1 MSAHKYDDLYNYLA
15 AFKNDSPQEIALY
28 LGELGQ
34 KRFDSFVEGVAP
46 LIFVEGFENES
57 VFNFAVDSTLEG
69 GSFPCTAHDC
79 REKNLY
85 DLAKFSAL

>member
-34 KRFDSFVEGVAP
+34 KRFDTYVERVAP
-46 LIFVEGFENES
+46 QILVERFENETD
-57 VFNFAVDSTLEG
+57 F
-69 GSFPCTAHDC
+69 
-79 REKNLY
+79 
-85 DLAKFSAL
+85 KFEFD